1 MLIFVSEF
9 IHRKKEAGA
18 AEVFGTTEAYGNS
31 SKANGGKMLPTCV
44 LKPVHG
50 KCFSVVVILC
60 LDKLSCC
67 ATGMLCLLS
76 KDQPLEFFLT

>member
-18 AEVFGTTEAYGNS
+18 AEVFGTTEAYR
-31 SKANGGKMLPTCV
+31 GKMLPTCV

-67 ATGMLCLLS
+67 ATGMLFAFKGPTLGVFS
-76 KDQPLEFFLT
+76 DTKQHFRI